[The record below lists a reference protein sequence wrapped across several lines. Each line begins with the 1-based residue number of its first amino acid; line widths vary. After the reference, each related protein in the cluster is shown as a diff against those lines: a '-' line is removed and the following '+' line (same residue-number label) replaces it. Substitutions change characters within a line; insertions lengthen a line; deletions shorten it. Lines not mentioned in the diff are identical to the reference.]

1 MSALVTIHFSS
12 PITSVT
18 FAGKKVTSSPS
29 SVTVSANASVSAI
42 TVTSGWSGTVY
53 WDTSSSMPD
62 PYVLA
67 NVSNG
72 VASIVSNNLT
82 YTGKNRDIYLSASG
96 STPSY
101 STNLIYF
108 RTGTGVSSYTVTYAN
123 SSSTG
128 NTASVTG
135 RNSST
140 SIYVRASTNAQVT
153 HINYESGYG
162 GPLQFVEYTD
172 STFSTVKKYFDQGDL
187 YVYSSGTRYVKLFAT
202 RNQIRCYY
210 YANGGTFSGGSNL
223 YTDSVDAGEYSYTSA
238 PSNAVSRSGYELVGW
253 ATDSSATTA
262 GWGTNDSIGPL
273 SGNISVYAVWR
284 KIRFTITFYANG
296 GSWSS
301 GSDPYTESV
310 ESGSYAST
318 ETPSGRVYRS
328 GYRLLGWS
336 TSSTATSATYSTNE
350 AIGPLGASISLYAVW
365 EENPYITLDAG
376 EGRFGTDRYVY
387 FHIDYGGHVYF
398 SNYNP
403 TRAGYTLIGWSATSG
418 ATSPTYGPTDYV
430 GPLYGSSYKF
440 YAVWQQSTA
449 TITLNGNGGKWDDA
463 TGIIQLTRN
472 VGDVLNFGSYSSL
485 TRAGYTLLGWSANST
500 ATSATYGVN
509 GTVDVG
515 ASDATYY
522 AVWQKI
528 TIDLFYWNSAST
540 DASLIAAGQP
550 ISNMTAARW
559 NRFKAKIAELAEA
572 EGGSYS
578 YSTVAS
584 GNTFYATEFNSV
596 RTAIMNRSG
605 YGTLPAAQSSGDA
618 VKAALFEGSGSLKT
632 ALNAAITHYNNS

>member
-29 SVTVSANASVSAI
+29 SVTVSADASISAI

-67 NVSNG
+67 NVSDG
-72 VASIVSNNLT
+72 EASIVSNNLT

-101 STNLIYF
+101 SYKIKVVLGDGIKAVSWVANKTDLTNANVAHSDFTKDVGKGGYLYIGIAQYAED
-108 RTGTGVSSYTVTYAN
+108 YTYPV
-123 SSSTG
+123 
-128 NTASVTG
+128 TASA
-135 RNSST
+135 SSGT
-140 SIYVRASTNAQVT
+140 SSWTVVNA
-153 HINYESGYG
+153 NG
-162 GPLQFVEYTD
+162 
-172 STFSTVKKYFDQGDL
+172 
-187 YVYSSGTRYVKLFAT
+187 VYADREISAPSSSGTRTVELTAT
-202 RNQIRCYY
+202 KTPTY
-210 YANGGTFSGGSNL
+210 
-223 YTDSVDAGEYSYTSA
+223 
-238 PSNAVSRSGYELVGW
+238 
-253 ATDSSATTA
+253 
-262 GWGTNDSIGPL
+262 
-273 SGNISVYAVWR
+273 VYAR
-284 KIRFTITFYANG
+284 FYANG

-376 EGRFGTDRYVY
+376 EGRFGTDQYVY
-387 FHIDYGGHVYF
+387 FHIDYGGYVYF

-418 ATSPTYGPTDYV
+418 ATSPAYGPTDYV

-440 YAVWQQSTA
+440 YAVWQQSTV
-449 TITLNGNGGKWDDA
+449 TITLEGNGGKWDDA

-485 TRAGYTLLGWSANST
+485 TRTGYTLLGWSANSA
-500 ATSATYGVN
+500 ATSATYEVN

-528 TIDLFYWNSAST
+528 TIDLFYWDSAST

-550 ISNMTAARW
+550 ISNITASRW

-572 EGGSYS
+572 EGGSYN

-584 GNTFYATEFNSV
+584 GDTFYATEFNDV

-605 YGTLPAAQSSGDA
+605 YGTLPAAQASGNA
-618 VKAALFEGSGSLKT
+618 VKASLFEGSGSLKT

>member
-1 MSALVTIHFSS
+1 MATL
-12 PITSVT
+12 
-18 FAGKKVTSSPS
+18 
-29 SVTVSANASVSAI
+29 
-42 TVTSGWSGTVY
+42 Y
-53 WDTSSSMPD
+53 CR
-62 PYVLA
+62 L
-67 NVSNG
+67 
-72 VASIVSNNLT
+72 
-82 YTGKNRDIYLSASG
+82 
-96 STPSY
+96 
-101 STNLIYF
+101 
-108 RTGTGVSSYTVTYAN
+108 GTGVSQYVVHASYSTAEDPYPNGATITTSWTLSYVKDDSTVTIRASETECKRGYTFPVYVYT
-123 SSSTG
+123 SSDGSNWTLVDYLQSGTVTFSAGTG
-128 NTASVTG
+128 TK
-135 RNSST
+135 
-140 SIYVRASTNAQVT
+140 YVRV
-153 HINYESGYG
+153 
-162 GPLQFVEYTD
+162 GP
-172 STFSTVKKYFDQGDL
+172 
-187 YVYSSGTRYVKLFAT
+187 A
-202 RNQIRCYY
+202 
-210 YANGGTFSGGSNL
+210 
-223 YTDSVDAGEYSYTSA
+223 
-238 PSNAVSRSGYELVGW
+238 
-253 ATDSSATTA
+253 TA
-262 GWGTNDSIGPL
+262 GTT
-273 SGNISVYAVWR
+273 SVYAR
-284 KIRFTITFYANG
+284 FYANG

-318 ETPSGRVYRS
+318 ATPSGRVYRS

-365 EENPYITLDAG
+365 KENPYITLDAG

-387 FHIDYGGHVYF
+387 FHIDYGGYVYF

-418 ATSPTYGPTDYV
+418 ATSPTYDPTDYV

-440 YAVWQQSTA
+440 YAVWQQSTV

-485 TRAGYTLLGWSANST
+485 TRTGYTLLGWSANSA

-528 TIDLFYWNSAST
+528 IIDLFYWDSAST
-540 DASLIAAGQP
+540 DSLLIAKGQP
-550 ISNMTAARW
+550 ISNMTAVRW
-559 NRFKAKIAELAEA
+559 NRFKAKIAELAAA

-578 YSTVAS
+578 YSTVAK
-584 GNTFYATEFNSV
+584 GDTFYATEFNSV

-605 YGTLPAAQSSGDA
+605 YGTLPAAQSSGKA

>member
-1 MSALVTIHFSS
+1 MPALVTIHFSS

-29 SVTVSANASVSAI
+29 SVTVSANASISAI

-96 STPSY
+96 SAPSD

-108 RTGTGVSSYTVTYAN
+108 RTGPGVSSYTVTYAN

-172 STFSTVKKYFDQGDL
+172 SSFSTVKKYFDQGDL
-187 YVYSSGTRYVKLFAT
+187 YVYSDGTRYVKLFAT

-284 KIRFTITFYANG
+284 KSRFTITVNANG
-296 GSWSS
+296 GIFQDTRESYVQAKADA
-301 GSDPYTESV
+301 GSLFYFT
-310 ESGSYAST
+310 SY
-318 ETPSGRVYRS
+318 SGRVYR
-328 GYRLLGWS
+328 
-336 TSSTATSATYSTNE
+336 E
-350 AIGPLGASISLYAVW
+350 
-365 EENPYITLDAG
+365 
-376 EGRFGTDRYVY
+376 
-387 FHIDYGGHVYF
+387 
-398 SNYNP
+398 
-403 TRAGYTLIGWSATSG
+403 GYTLIGWSVS
-418 ATSPTYGPTDYV
+418 
-430 GPLYGSSYKF
+430 
-440 YAVWQQSTA
+440 
-449 TITLNGNGGKWDDA
+449 
-463 TGIIQLTRN
+463 
-472 VGDVLNFGSYSSL
+472 
-485 TRAGYTLLGWSANST
+485 ST
-500 ATSATYGVN
+500 ATSPGVATN
-509 GTVDVG
+509 GYITVG
-515 ASDATYY
+515 YSDATYY
-522 AVWQKI
+522 AVWQKSTAVI
-528 TIDLFYWNSAST
+528 TFYGNGGLWGGNLQKRSVTFNVGDTVNFADYSANLARAGYTLLGWSTSSSATSAAWEPSGTVSVGSTNADYYAVWAKKNIELFYWDSATTDST
-540 DASLIAAGQP
+540 LIAAGKP

-605 YGTLPAAQSSGDA
+605 YGTIPAPQASGNA
-618 VKAALFEGSGSLKT
+618 VKASLFEGSGSLKT

>member
-18 FAGKKVTSSPS
+18 FAGRKVTSSPS
-29 SVTVSANASVSAI
+29 SVTVSADASISAI

-67 NVSNG
+67 NVSDG

-82 YTGKNRDIYLSASG
+82 YTGKNRDIYLSASE
-96 STPSY
+96 ST
-101 STNLIYF
+101 
-108 RTGTGVSSYTVTYAN
+108 
-123 SSSTG
+123 
-128 NTASVTG
+128 
-135 RNSST
+135 
-140 SIYVRASTNAQVT
+140 
-153 HINYESGYG
+153 
-162 GPLQFVEYTD
+162 
-172 STFSTVKKYFDQGDL
+172 
-187 YVYSSGTRYVKLFAT
+187 
-202 RNQIRCYY
+202 
-210 YANGGTFSGGSNL
+210 
-223 YTDSVDAGEYSYTSA
+223 
-238 PSNAVSRSGYELVGW
+238 
-253 ATDSSATTA
+253 
-262 GWGTNDSIGPL
+262 
-273 SGNISVYAVWR
+273 SVYAR
-284 KIRFTITFYANG
+284 FYANG

-318 ETPSGRVYRS
+318 KTPSGRVYRS
-328 GYRLLGWS
+328 GYHLLGWS
-336 TSSTATSATYSTNE
+336 ASSTATSATYSTNE

-376 EGRFGTDRYVY
+376 EGRFGTDQYVY
-387 FHIDYGGHVYF
+387 FHIDYGGYVYF

-418 ATSPTYGPTDYV
+418 ATSPAYGPTDYV

-440 YAVWQQSTA
+440 YAVWQQSTV
-449 TITLNGNGGKWDDA
+449 TITLEGNGGKWDDA

-485 TRAGYTLLGWSANST
+485 TRTGYTLLGWSANSA
-500 ATSATYGVN
+500 ATSATYEVN

-528 TIDLFYWNSAST
+528 TIDLFYWDSAST

-550 ISNMTAARW
+550 ISNMTASRW

-572 EGGSYS
+572 EGGSYN
-578 YSTVAS
+578 YSTVTS
-584 GNTFYATEFNSV
+584 GDTFYATEFNSV
-596 RTAIMNRSG
+596 RTAIMNRRG
-605 YGTLPAAQSSGDA
+605 YGTLPAAQSSGNA
-618 VKAALFEGSGSLKT
+618 IKAALFEGSGSLKT

>member
-1 MSALVTIHFSS
+1 MATLKVDFPVQVETITFSNGKTAKSATGYNGIEFTSAVTITDLALAYRYQS
-12 PITSVT
+12 
-18 FAGKKVTSSPS
+18 
-29 SVTVSANASVSAI
+29 
-42 TVTSGWSGTVY
+42 WSGTLY
-53 WDTSSSMPD
+53 WGKTSG
-62 PYVLA
+62 A
-67 NVSNG
+67 KTWKFATVSNG
-72 VASIVSNNLT
+72 SVTILSHEQVDCTGNRTIYITAEDGTAGSYEVKVVLGDGIKAVSWVANKTDLT
-82 YTGKNRDIYLSASG
+82 NANVAHYDFTKDVGKGGYLYIGIAEYAENYTYPVTASAS
-96 STPSY
+96 S
-101 STNLIYF
+101 
-108 RTGTGVSSYTVTYAN
+108 GTSSWTVVNANGVYADRKI
-123 SSSTG
+123 SAPG
-128 NTASVTG
+128 
-135 RNSST
+135 
-140 SIYVRASTNAQVT
+140 
-153 HINYESGYG
+153 
-162 GPLQFVEYTD
+162 
-172 STFSTVKKYFDQGDL
+172 
-187 YVYSSGTRYVKLFAT
+187 SSGTRTVTLTAT
-202 RNQIRCYY
+202 KTPTY
-210 YANGGTFSGGSNL
+210 
-223 YTDSVDAGEYSYTSA
+223 
-238 PSNAVSRSGYELVGW
+238 
-253 ATDSSATTA
+253 
-262 GWGTNDSIGPL
+262 
-273 SGNISVYAVWR
+273 VYAR
-284 KIRFTITFYANG
+284 FYANG

-301 GSDPYTESV
+301 CSDPYTESV

-387 FHIDYGGHVYF
+387 FHIDYGGYVYF

-440 YAVWQQSTA
+440 YAVWQQSTV
-449 TITLNGNGGKWDDA
+449 TITMNGNGGKWDDA

-485 TRAGYTLLGWSANST
+485 TRTGYTMLGWSANSA

-528 TIDLFYWNSAST
+528 TIGLFYWNSAST

-550 ISNMTAARW
+550 IINMTASRW

-572 EGGSYS
+572 DGGSYS

-584 GNTFYATEFNSV
+584 GDTFYATEFNAV

-605 YGTLPAAQSSGDA
+605 YGTLPAAQASGNA
-618 VKAALFEGSGSLKT
+618 VKASLFEGSGSLKT

>member
-18 FAGKKVTSSPS
+18 FAGRKVTSSPS

-72 VASIVSNNLT
+72 VASIVSNTLT

-96 STPSY
+96 SAPSY

-108 RTGTGVSSYTVTYAN
+108 RTGTGVSSYTVSYAN

-210 YANGGTFSGGSNL
+210 YANGGTFSDGSNL
-223 YTDSVDAGEYSYTSA
+223 YTDFVDAGEYSYTSA

-284 KIRFTITFYANG
+284 KSRFTITVNANG
-296 GSWSS
+296 GIFQ
-301 GSDPYTESV
+301 DTRESYV
-310 ESGSYAST
+310 KSQADAVSLFYFISY
-318 ETPSGRVYRS
+318 SGRVYR
-328 GYRLLGWS
+328 
-336 TSSTATSATYSTNE
+336 E
-350 AIGPLGASISLYAVW
+350 
-365 EENPYITLDAG
+365 
-376 EGRFGTDRYVY
+376 
-387 FHIDYGGHVYF
+387 
-398 SNYNP
+398 
-403 TRAGYTLIGWSATSG
+403 
-418 ATSPTYGPTDYV
+418 
-430 GPLYGSSYKF
+430 
-440 YAVWQQSTA
+440 
-449 TITLNGNGGKWDDA
+449 
-463 TGIIQLTRN
+463 
-472 VGDVLNFGSYSSL
+472 
-485 TRAGYTLLGWSANST
+485 GYTLLGWSVSST
-500 ATSATYGVN
+500 ATSPGVATN
-509 GTVDVG
+509 GYITVG
-515 ASDATYY
+515 YSDATYY
-522 AVWQKI
+522 AVWQKSTAVI
-528 TIDLFYWNSAST
+528 TFYGNGGLWGGNLQKRSVTFNVGDIVNFAAYSANLVRSGYTLLGWSTSSSATSAAWGPSETVTVGSTNADYYAVWAKKKIDLFYWKSLSE
-540 DASLIAAGQP
+540 DDSLIAADQP

-578 YSTVAS
+578 YSSVTT
-584 GNTFYATEFNSV
+584 GDTFYATEFNSV

-605 YGTLPAAQSSGDA
+605 YGTLPAAQASGNA
-618 VKAALFEGSGSLKT
+618 VKASLFEGSGSLKT

>member
-1 MSALVTIHFSS
+1 MATL
-12 PITSVT
+12 
-18 FAGKKVTSSPS
+18 
-29 SVTVSANASVSAI
+29 
-42 TVTSGWSGTVY
+42 Y
-53 WDTSSSMPD
+53 CR
-62 PYVLA
+62 L
-67 NVSNG
+67 
-72 VASIVSNNLT
+72 
-82 YTGKNRDIYLSASG
+82 
-96 STPSY
+96 
-101 STNLIYF
+101 
-108 RTGTGVSSYTVTYAN
+108 GTGVSQYVVHASYSTATDPYPNGATITTSWTLSYVKDNSTITIRASETECESGYTFPVYVYTSTDGSSWTQVDYLQSGTVTFNVGKGTKYVRVGPA
-123 SSSTG
+123 TKG
-128 NTASVTG
+128 
-135 RNSST
+135 SST
-140 SIYVRASTNAQVT
+140 S
-153 HINYESGYG
+153 
-162 GPLQFVEYTD
+162 
-172 STFSTVKKYFDQGDL
+172 
-187 YVYSSGTRYVKLFAT
+187 
-202 RNQIRCYY
+202 
-210 YANGGTFSGGSNL
+210 
-223 YTDSVDAGEYSYTSA
+223 
-238 PSNAVSRSGYELVGW
+238 
-253 ATDSSATTA
+253 
-262 GWGTNDSIGPL
+262 
-273 SGNISVYAVWR
+273 VYAR
-284 KIRFTITFYANG
+284 FYANG

-318 ETPSGRVYRS
+318 ATPSGRVYRS

-387 FHIDYGGHVYF
+387 FHIDYGGYVYF

-440 YAVWQQSTA
+440 YAVWQQSTV
-449 TITLNGNGGKWDDA
+449 TITLKGNGGKWDDA

-472 VGDVLNFGSYSSL
+472 VGDVLNFGNYSSL
-485 TRAGYTLLGWSANST
+485 TRTGYTLLGWSANSA

-522 AVWQKI
+522 AVWKKI
-528 TIDLFYWNSAST
+528 TIDLFYWDSEST
-540 DASLIAAGQP
+540 DSLLIAKGQP

-559 NRFKAKIAELAEA
+559 NRFKAKIAELAAA

-578 YSTVAS
+578 YSTVAK
-584 GNTFYATEFNSV
+584 GDTFYATEFNSV

-605 YGTLPAAQSSGDA
+605 YGTLPAAQSSGNA
-618 VKAALFEGSGSLKT
+618 VKASLFEGSGSLKT

>member
-1 MSALVTIHFSS
+1 MSTL
-12 PITSVT
+12 
-18 FAGKKVTSSPS
+18 
-29 SVTVSANASVSAI
+29 
-42 TVTSGWSGTVY
+42 
-53 WDTSSSMPD
+53 
-62 PYVLA
+62 
-67 NVSNG
+67 
-72 VASIVSNNLT
+72 LT
-82 YTGKNRDIYLSASG
+82 
-96 STPSY
+96 
-101 STNLIYF
+101 F
-108 RTGTGVSSYTVTYAN
+108 RTGTGISSYVVHVSNDDRFPQTISTTTGTSWYVTTNTSCWIDTIRYKSGYSGARAKC
-123 SSSTG
+123 SVVG
-128 NTASVTG
+128 NDWSLTSDKYV
-135 RNSST
+135 ST
-140 SIYVRASTNAQVT
+140 SGERNI
-153 HINYESGYG
+153 
-162 GPLQFVEYTD
+162 
-172 STFSTVKKYFDQGDL
+172 TVYATKTPT
-187 YVYSSGTRYVKLFAT
+187 YVYAR
-202 RNQIRCYY
+202 
-210 YANGGTFSGGSNL
+210 
-223 YTDSVDAGEYSYTSA
+223 
-238 PSNAVSRSGYELVGW
+238 
-253 ATDSSATTA
+253 
-262 GWGTNDSIGPL
+262 
-273 SGNISVYAVWR
+273 
-284 KIRFTITFYANG
+284 FYANG

-318 ETPSGRVYRS
+318 ATPSGRVYRS

-387 FHIDYGGHVYF
+387 FHIDYGGYVYF

-440 YAVWQQSTA
+440 YAVWQQSTV
-449 TITLNGNGGKWDDA
+449 TITLKGNGGKWDDA

-485 TRAGYTLLGWSANST
+485 TRTGYTLLGWSANSA

-515 ASDATYY
+515 SSDATYY

-528 TIDLFYWNSAST
+528 TIDLLYWNSAST

-559 NRFKAKIAELAEA
+559 NRFKAKIAELAAA

-578 YSTVAS
+578 YSTVAK
-584 GNTFYATEFNSV
+584 GDTFYATEFNSV
-596 RTAIMNRSG
+596 RTAIMNRIG
-605 YGTLPAAQSSGDA
+605 YGTLPASQSSGNS

>member
-1 MSALVTIHFSS
+1 MATLRVSGDNASYTITLSGMSTSTRYHVFIADLSS
-12 PITSVT
+12 SGSVT
-18 FAGKKVTSSPS
+18 GYKCIRTSR
-29 SVTVSANASVSAI
+29 
-42 TVTSGWSGTVY
+42 G
-53 WDTSSSMPD
+53 
-62 PYVLA
+62 
-67 NVSNG
+67 
-72 VASIVSNNLT
+72 
-82 YTGKNRDIYLSASG
+82 
-96 STPSY
+96 
-101 STNLIYF
+101 
-108 RTGTGVSSYTVTYAN
+108 
-123 SSSTG
+123 SSSTWTYSG
-128 NTASVTG
+128 SSNSPYSNYSRSVYVYTSTAATSHSVGTIYTYDEMRSGCTFMDSNTIPAAG
-135 RNSST
+135 
-140 SIYVRASTNAQVT
+140 
-153 HINYESGYG
+153 GG
-162 GPLQFVEYTD
+162 GPT
-172 STFSTVKKYFDQGDL
+172 
-187 YVYSSGTRYVKLFAT
+187 YVYAR
-202 RNQIRCYY
+202 
-210 YANGGTFSGGSNL
+210 
-223 YTDSVDAGEYSYTSA
+223 
-238 PSNAVSRSGYELVGW
+238 
-253 ATDSSATTA
+253 
-262 GWGTNDSIGPL
+262 
-273 SGNISVYAVWR
+273 
-284 KIRFTITFYANG
+284 FYANG

-318 ETPSGRVYRS
+318 ATPSGRVYRS

-336 TSSTATSATYSTNE
+336 TSSSATSATYGTNE
-350 AIGPLGASISLYAVW
+350 AIGPLGASINLYAVW

-376 EGRFGTDRYVY
+376 EGRFGTDQYVY
-387 FHIDYGGHVYF
+387 FHIDYGGYIYF

-403 TRAGYTLIGWSATSG
+403 TRAGYTLIGWSATRG

-430 GPLYGSSYKF
+430 GPLYGSCYKF

-463 TGIIQLTRN
+463 TGIITLTRN

-485 TRAGYTLLGWSANST
+485 TRAGYTLLGWSASSA

-528 TIDLFYWNSAST
+528 TIDLFYWDSAST
-540 DASLIAAGQP
+540 DAGLIAKGKP

-559 NRFKAKIAELAEA
+559 NRFKAKIAELAAA

-584 GNTFYATEFNSV
+584 GDTFYATEFNSV

-605 YGTLPAAQSSGDA
+605 YGTLPAAQASGNA
-618 VKAALFEGSGSLKT
+618 VKASLFEGSGSLKT

>member
-29 SVTVSANASVSAI
+29 SVTVSANASISAI

-96 STPSY
+96 SAPSY

-108 RTGTGVSSYTVTYAN
+108 RTGTGVSSYTVSYAN

-162 GPLQFVEYTD
+162 GPLQFIEYTD

-210 YANGGTFSGGSNL
+210 YANGGTFSDGSNL
-223 YTDSVDAGEYSYTSA
+223 YTDFVDAGEYSYTSA

-284 KIRFTITFYANG
+284 KSRFTITVNANG
-296 GSWSS
+296 GIFQDTRESYVQAKADAGSLFYFTSYS
-301 GSDPYTESV
+301 GL
-310 ESGSYAST
+310 
-318 ETPSGRVYRS
+318 VYR
-328 GYRLLGWS
+328 
-336 TSSTATSATYSTNE
+336 E
-350 AIGPLGASISLYAVW
+350 
-365 EENPYITLDAG
+365 
-376 EGRFGTDRYVY
+376 
-387 FHIDYGGHVYF
+387 
-398 SNYNP
+398 
-403 TRAGYTLIGWSATSG
+403 GYTLIGWSVS
-418 ATSPTYGPTDYV
+418 
-430 GPLYGSSYKF
+430 
-440 YAVWQQSTA
+440 
-449 TITLNGNGGKWDDA
+449 
-463 TGIIQLTRN
+463 
-472 VGDVLNFGSYSSL
+472 
-485 TRAGYTLLGWSANST
+485 ST
-500 ATSATYGVN
+500 ATSPGVATN
-509 GTVDVG
+509 GYITVG
-515 ASDATYY
+515 YSDATYY
-522 AVWQKI
+522 AVWQKSTAVI
-528 TIDLFYWNSAST
+528 TFYGNGGLWGGNLQKRSVTFNVGDIVNFATYSANLARAGYTLLGWSTSSSATSAAWEPKGTVSVGSTNADYYAVWAKKKIELFYWDSST
-540 DASLIAAGQP
+540 TDSTLIAKGQP

-572 EGGSYS
+572 EGSSYN

-584 GNTFYATEFNSV
+584 GDTFYSTEFNDV

-605 YGTLPAAQSSGDA
+605 YGTLPAAQASGNA
-618 VKAALFEGSGSLKT
+618 VKASLFEGSGSLKT
-632 ALNAAITHYNNS
+632 ALNAAITHHNS

>member
-18 FAGKKVTSSPS
+18 FAGRKVTSSPS
-29 SVTVSANASVSAI
+29 SVTVSANASISAI
-42 TVTSGWSGTVY
+42 TVTKGWSGTVY

-96 STPSY
+96 SAPSY

-108 RTGTGVSSYTVTYAN
+108 RTGTGVSSYTVSYAN

-202 RNQIRCYY
+202 RNQIKCYY

-223 YTDSVDAGEYSYTSA
+223 YTDSVDVGEYSYTSA

-284 KIRFTITFYANG
+284 KSRFTITVNANG
-296 GSWSS
+296 GIFQDTRESYVQSQADA
-301 GSDPYTESV
+301 GSLFYFT
-310 ESGSYAST
+310 SY
-318 ETPSGRVYRS
+318 SGRVYR
-328 GYRLLGWS
+328 
-336 TSSTATSATYSTNE
+336 E
-350 AIGPLGASISLYAVW
+350 
-365 EENPYITLDAG
+365 
-376 EGRFGTDRYVY
+376 
-387 FHIDYGGHVYF
+387 
-398 SNYNP
+398 
-403 TRAGYTLIGWSATSG
+403 GYTLIGWSVSST
-418 ATSPTYGPTDYV
+418 ATSPGVATNGYITVGYSDATY
-430 GPLYGSSYKF
+430 
-440 YAVWQQSTA
+440 YAVWQKSTA
-449 TITLNGNGGKWDDA
+449 VITFYGNGGLWGGNLQKRSV
-463 TGIIQLTRN
+463 TFN
-472 VGDVLNFGSYSSL
+472 VGDIVNFAAYSENL
-485 TRAGYTLLGWSANST
+485 ARAGYTLLGWSANSA

-522 AVWQKI
+522 AVWKKI

-540 DASLIAAGQP
+540 DASLITAGQP

-572 EGGSYS
+572 EGGSYN
-578 YSTVAS
+578 YSAVTS
-584 GNTFYATEFNSV
+584 GDTFYATEFNSV
-596 RTAIMNRSG
+596 RTAIMNRRG
-605 YGTLPAAQSSGDA
+605 YGTLPAAQSSGNA
-618 VKAALFEGSGSLKT
+618 IKAALFEGSGSLKT

>member
-1 MSALVTIHFSS
+1 MATL
-12 PITSVT
+12 
-18 FAGKKVTSSPS
+18 
-29 SVTVSANASVSAI
+29 
-42 TVTSGWSGTVY
+42 Y
-53 WDTSSSMPD
+53 CR
-62 PYVLA
+62 L
-67 NVSNG
+67 
-72 VASIVSNNLT
+72 
-82 YTGKNRDIYLSASG
+82 
-96 STPSY
+96 
-101 STNLIYF
+101 
-108 RTGTGVSSYTVTYAN
+108 GTGVSQYVVHASYSTATDPYPNGATITTSWTLSYVKDNSTIPIRASETECESGYTFPVYVYTSTDGSSWTQVDYLQSGTVTFNVGKGTKYVRVGPA
-123 SSSTG
+123 TKG
-128 NTASVTG
+128 
-135 RNSST
+135 SST
-140 SIYVRASTNAQVT
+140 S
-153 HINYESGYG
+153 
-162 GPLQFVEYTD
+162 
-172 STFSTVKKYFDQGDL
+172 
-187 YVYSSGTRYVKLFAT
+187 
-202 RNQIRCYY
+202 
-210 YANGGTFSGGSNL
+210 
-223 YTDSVDAGEYSYTSA
+223 
-238 PSNAVSRSGYELVGW
+238 
-253 ATDSSATTA
+253 
-262 GWGTNDSIGPL
+262 
-273 SGNISVYAVWR
+273 VYAR
-284 KIRFTITFYANG
+284 FYANG

-318 ETPSGRVYRS
+318 ATPSGRVYRS

-387 FHIDYGGHVYF
+387 FHIDYGGYVYF

-440 YAVWQQSTA
+440 YAVWQQSTV
-449 TITLNGNGGKWDDA
+449 TITLKGNGGKWDDA

-472 VGDVLNFGSYSSL
+472 VGDVLNFGNYSSL
-485 TRAGYTLLGWSANST
+485 TRTGYTLLGWSANSA

-522 AVWQKI
+522 AVWKKI
-528 TIDLFYWNSAST
+528 TIDLFYWDSEST
-540 DASLIAAGQP
+540 DSLLIAKGQP

-559 NRFKAKIAELAEA
+559 NRFKAKIAELAAA

-578 YSTVAS
+578 YSTVAK
-584 GNTFYATEFNSV
+584 GDTFYATEFNSV

-605 YGTLPAAQSSGDA
+605 YGTLPAAQSSGNA
-618 VKAALFEGSGSLKT
+618 VKASLFEGSGSLKT